1 MVRSLAWFRQKANR
15 DEVSHLDLTVET
27 PTPAEGAVGCHDI
40 LIKVITLNCD
50 IQMTATSFESKH
62 LFSDAS
68 SKLPIFLIATNN
80 NLLKPFV
87 LLFFSLPPQK
97 NQPISWPRVC
107 PNIWENFGGPEGP
120 TLHVA
125 ALMFHQESMR
135 TWCHFPV
142 WSLHQRVQ
150 IPRLTREMEAGEIW
164 CGLYLYTE
172 KTRKKTLKFCR
183 KHGPS
188 PFLIGKKSFC
198 KTICV
203 FFCCIVFW
211 ECVGW
216 SVLWCLSSC
225 GVSLRRNTS

>member
-87 LLFFSLPPQK
+87 LLFFSLPPK
-97 NQPISWPRVC
+97 KINR
-107 PNIWENFGGPEGP
+107 FLG
-120 TLHVA
+120 
-125 ALMFHQESMR
+125 QESAPIYGR
-135 TWCHFPV
+135 ILVDLKGLPFTSLPWCF
-142 WSLHQRVQ
+142 
-150 IPRLTREMEAGEIW
+150 
-164 CGLYLYTE
+164 
-172 KTRKKTLKFCR
+172 TRKAWGLDVTSQFGACTKGSRFRGSPGRWKLVKFDVVYIYIR
-183 KHGPS
+183 KKPE
-188 PFLIGKKSFC
+188 KKRWNFAENMDHPL
-198 KTICV
+198 
-203 FFCCIVFW
+203 FW
-211 ECVGW
+211 
-216 SVLWCLSSC
+216 
-225 GVSLRRNTS
+225 

>member
-87 LLFFSLPPQK
+87 LLFFSLPPKKSTDFLAKSLPQYMGEFWWTWRAYPSRRCPDVSPGK
-97 NQPISWPRVC
+97 HEDLMSLPSLEPAPKGPDSEAHPGDGSWWRIDVVY
-107 PNIWENFGGPEGP
+107 IYI
-120 TLHVA
+120 
-125 ALMFHQESMR
+125 R
-135 TWCHFPV
+135 K
-142 WSLHQRVQ
+142 
-150 IPRLTREMEAGEIW
+150 
-164 CGLYLYTE
+164 
-172 KTRKKTLKFCR
+172 KTRKKNVEILQKTWTI
-183 KHGPS
+183 
-188 PFLIGKKSFC
+188 PFFDREKIIL
-198 KTICV
+198 
-203 FFCCIVFW
+203 
-211 ECVGW
+211 
-216 SVLWCLSSC
+216 
-225 GVSLRRNTS
+225 